1 MAKNETKSTAYFSF
15 RELGIIA
22 LLAVMAVLSG
32 TYAPMY
38 LLPGGSIGGFVHGF
52 LVLPGPGA
60 GVLIF
65 GGILCFWLTLGLLF
79 IKKPGTAIVISLLV
93 IAIDL
98 LVGQQ
103 AVSIHAIDV
112 VLFVAIIVEI
122 LAVLPLE
129 EAPWKHIVPVVLAI
143 LGAITLF
150 LFITGQAK
158 MGENGAAA
166 TAFPLGYVVIGMISL
181 CYAVICYRYPAK
193 YLSACAIANMY
204 YILHF
209 WLFWGASF
217 GARFPVSLDII
228 PVLLCV
234 AAVGGVVFA
243 TVAYLIDLLWKMYLG
258 RYDSLGEEQ

>member
-1 MAKNETKSTAYFSF
+1 VFLAYSWTAF
-15 RELGIIA
+15 
-22 LLAVMAVLSG
+22 
-32 TYAPMY
+32 
-38 LLPGGSIGGFVHGF
+38 H
-52 LVLPGPGA
+52 
-60 GVLIF
+60 
-65 GGILCFWLTLGLLF
+65 
-79 IKKPGTAIVISLLV
+79 KKPGTAIVISLLV

-129 EAPWKHIVPVVLAI
+129 AAPWKHIVPVVLAI

-181 CYAVICYRYPAK
+181 CYAVICYRYPVK